1 MIHGRNLIVAL
12 DGVAV
17 AGSKSCSLQL
27 SQNFIEACAPNSGR
41 VHEKIPTTYEW
52 SVSVDCLV
60 PNSNLP
66 VSLKDKLIAGTK
78 CLLTFTDGDGDNRA
92 GFVYVKSCDES
103 GTVGSLATFKAS
115 FEPSGALYKYQEL
128 SFGTIQGG
136 DTFAIHV
143 ENDGTILYD
152 FQASGTETLGLQVT
166 PTTKS
171 MLFVKISEDWAVFKN
186 TLEQIEV
193 FIANQHDDYLNE
205 WLVACGWRNSK
216 VIPLETGKDYTV
228 LIDDHASNPRICWL
242 LYE

>member
-17 AGSKSCSLQL
+17 AGAKSCSLQL

-41 VHEKIPTTYEW
+41 VHEKRPTTYEW

-92 GFVYVKSCDES
+92 GFVYVKSCDEGGS
-103 GTVGSLATFKAS
+103 VGSLATFKAS
-115 FEPSGALYKYQEL
+115 FEPSGALYKYIPYNNGSYPQEGEGFEL
-128 SFGTIQGG
+128 SIYYDSIYFDYDGQRQGG
-136 DTFAIHV
+136 PYVVAVTPNKAGKLMLFTSDVWAAYEHDDEQDILNYLSNHDSQSLEGKATEFGNSDH
-143 ENDGTILYD
+143 TIELN
-152 FQASGTETLGLQVT
+152 QASQSRVIVCN
-166 PTTKS
+166 TKP
-171 MLFVKISEDWAVFKN
+171 
-186 TLEQIEV
+186 
-193 FIANQHDDYLNE
+193 
-205 WLVACGWRNSK
+205 R
-216 VIPLETGKDYTV
+216 VIF
-228 LIDDHASNPRICWL
+228 